1 MKNLKLNFKEQVDI
15 SRTINTIAEQLTSIA
30 RELGATMEN
39 VAASTEITSENS
51 EKQFMMLQEM
61 KKGIEDVVSTILSL
75 SSEMDETA
83 SYASHTIQSV
93 KSGISETTENS
104 R

>member
-1 MKNLKLNFKEQVDI
+1 
-15 SRTINTIAEQLTSIA
+15 
-30 RELGATMEN
+30 MEN

-93 KSGISETTENS
+93 KVVFLKPLKFKIKWKPSKHCLITSN
-104 R
+104 RK